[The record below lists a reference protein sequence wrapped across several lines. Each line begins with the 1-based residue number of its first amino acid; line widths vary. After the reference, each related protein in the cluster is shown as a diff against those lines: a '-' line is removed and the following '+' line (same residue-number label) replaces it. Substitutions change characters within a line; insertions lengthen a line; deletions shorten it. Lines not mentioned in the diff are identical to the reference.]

1 MNSEQ
6 YSLTHLRDIVLPNA
20 PGLWPPAPGVLIV
33 LAIVAIVVLIICLQW
48 LSLYKRNAY
57 RRAGLLLL
65 NQVKTDYDISVLLK
79 RVALAAFPREQ
90 VASLYGRDWMIFLKQ
105 SCPDSRFSEI
115 DVSISSDKANND
127 LIKQAGF
134 WIRHHRVPDT
144 EIHHKNLAP

>member
-1 MNSEQ
+1 MW
-6 YSLTHLRDIVLPNA
+6 IVL
-20 PGLWPPAPGVLIV
+20 GI
-33 LAIVAIVVLIICLQW
+33 IVAVVLIIFWQL
-48 LSLYKRNAY
+48 LSFHRRNAY
-57 RRAGLLLL
+57 RRAGLQLLA
-65 NQVKTDYDISVLLK
+65 NARTVYDISVILK

-105 SCPDSRFSEI
+105 SCPESRFSEI